1 MRRVVRTAL
10 LALLCGA
17 ISAPLYAKTAAQLK
31 LQVTLDAGFIKVSDI
46 WGDAGPKSET
56 IIGAA
61 PPPGRS
67 IAIEAGQLAYI
78 AHLYDVD
85 WKPVSGVERTTVER
99 AGRPLT
105 HDEIES
111 PVRRSLVDAGAPPT
125 VAIELANV
133 APILVPPLSFPV
145 VAVEAANYDLASER
159 FSADLVISTDGMQT
173 QRMRVSGRIVQM
185 VTAVVATRRLEPG
198 DVITAAD
205 LRTMPVADRRGIGAV
220 AKDISEVVGQTPKR
234 TIVAGQPVVTAD
246 VGAPVMVPKGATV
259 VLLLETT
266 NMSLAAQG
274 LALGSGGR
282 DDVIQVMNPVSR
294 AVVAA
299 RVTGTGR
306 AVVLPGSIP
315 VVPPARATPRNP
327 EIMN

>member
-1 MRRVVRTAL
+1 MAL

-17 ISAPLYAKTAAQLK
+17 ISAPVQAKTAAHLK
-31 LQVTLDAGFIKVSDI
+31 LQVSLDAGFIKVSDI
-46 WGDAGPKSET
+46 WGDAGAKAET
-56 IIGAA
+56 IIGPA

-105 HDEIES
+105 HDEIEE
-111 PVRRSLVDAGAPPT
+111 PIRRSLVDAGAPAS
-125 VAIELANV
+125 VAIELANLT
-133 APILVPPLSFPV
+133 PILVPPLSFPT
-145 VAVEAANYDLASER
+145 VAVEASNYDLASER
-159 FSADLVISTDGMQT
+159 FSADVVISTDGMQT
-173 QRMRVSGRIVQM
+173 QRTRVAGRIVKM
-185 VTAVVATRRLEPG
+185 VTAVVATRRLDPG
-198 DVITAAD
+198 DVITASD
-205 LRTMPVADRRGIGAV
+205 LRTMPVADRRGTGSV

-234 TIVAGQPVVTAD
+234 SIMTGQPVATAD
-246 VGAPVMVPKGATV
+246 LGAPIMVPKGATV
-259 VLLLETT
+259 VLLLETP

-274 LALGSGGR
+274 LALGAGGR
-282 DDVIQVMNPVSR
+282 DDVIQVMNPVSK

-306 AVVLPGSIP
+306 AVVLPGSSPI
-315 VVPPARATPRNP
+315 VPPARATQRSP
-327 EIMN
+327 EIIN